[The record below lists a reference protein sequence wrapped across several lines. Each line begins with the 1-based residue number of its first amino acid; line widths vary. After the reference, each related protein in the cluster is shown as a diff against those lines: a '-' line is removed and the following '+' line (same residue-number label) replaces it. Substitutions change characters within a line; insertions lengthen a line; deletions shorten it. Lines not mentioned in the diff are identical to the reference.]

1 MTSEPEV
8 AFVWVW
14 LPGAVE
20 PVIAGRLDPVG
31 PTVTFTYGQ
40 SYLEREDPMPLYLPE
55 LPLKRGAI
63 SSPVGEIPGCIAD
76 AGAGCLGSAGDPLS
90 PDRPGGC

>member
-40 SYLEREDPMPLYLPE
+40 SYLEREDAMPLYLPE

-63 SSPVGEIPGCIAD
+63 SASVGENPG
-76 AGAGCLGSAGDPLS
+76 
-90 PDRPGGC
+90 